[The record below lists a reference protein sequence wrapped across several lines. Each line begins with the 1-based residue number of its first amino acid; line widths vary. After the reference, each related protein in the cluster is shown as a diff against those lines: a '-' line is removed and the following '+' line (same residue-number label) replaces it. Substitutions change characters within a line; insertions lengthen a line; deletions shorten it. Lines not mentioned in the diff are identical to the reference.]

1 LFQGNAPPLRVILK
15 QVQDDE
21 WGGQHDERVGQ
32 GDEWVVEYDERV
44 GQHDGFE
51 NHHGERTIH
60 EHSCLTVTLNL
71 FQGLTSSTS
80 QHGKT
85 TVANVVQKNSLPES
99 LTCHKKTLSGHR

>member
-21 WGGQHDERVGQ
+21 WGGQHD
-32 GDEWVVEYDERV
+32 
-44 GQHDGFE
+44 GFE

-60 EHSCLTVTLNL
+60 EHSCLTVALNL

-85 TVANVVQKNSLPES
+85 KNFENASPFRCPS
-99 LTCHKKTLSGHR
+99 P